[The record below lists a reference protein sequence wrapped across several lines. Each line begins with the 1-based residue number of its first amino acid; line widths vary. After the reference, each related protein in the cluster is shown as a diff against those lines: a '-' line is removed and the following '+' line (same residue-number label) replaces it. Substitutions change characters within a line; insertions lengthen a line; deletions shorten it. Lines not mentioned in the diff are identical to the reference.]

1 MNKDPNSENLLF
13 HNGRIY
19 TQVPEDPFYQAVG
32 IQGGKI
38 VWLGMDDEL
47 YQLPPDKFKI
57 INLNG
62 KCVLPSFFE
71 AHMNYAFW
79 AWSLGHI
86 DLSGCKSYEE
96 TLRAIKSSSQKL
108 GRGDWLIGQGWL
120 KDGWENP
127 VWPHK
132 KDLDKIWIL
141 RKFLNEKP
149 LIEAME
155 FLLEKL
161 GKTKTNS
168 HFLKSMNT

>member
-1 MNKDPNSENLLF
+1 
-13 HNGRIY
+13 
-19 TQVPEDPFYQAVG
+19 

-62 KCVLPSFFE
+62 RTVLPSFFE
-71 AHMNYAFW
+71 AHMHYAFW

-96 TLRAIKSSSQKL
+96 TLRAIKSSSRKL

-120 KDGWENP
+120 KDG
-127 VWPHK
+127 
-132 KDLDKIWIL
+132 
-141 RKFLNEKP
+141 
-149 LIEAME
+149 
-155 FLLEKL
+155 
-161 GKTKTNS
+161 
-168 HFLKSMNT
+168 